1 MRYVS
6 RGKLKWCDPPEFET
20 PRVVEARTLVLLPG
34 EAERLV
40 AHAGRHLGPLIET
53 LFCTGMRLAE
63 AVYLD
68 WTDVDLIGG
77 RIIVWADRTKTG
89 KRRNVLL
96 PSRAI
101 VALANLPH
109 RDGAVFRTDPR
120 SPGRGQ
126 PYAENGGRYGGQI
139 KTAWRGAIRRAGLD
153 RQLGPHSCRHSW
165 ASWHYALNK
174 DLLRLQVEGGW
185 SNLALVQRYAHLLP
199 GGQEQAIREFWRLGD
214 QVVTSARGHHASY

>member
-6 RGKLKWCDPPEFET
+6 RGKFKWCDPPEFET
-20 PRVVEARTLVLLPG
+20 PRIVEARTLVFLPG

-40 AHAGRHLGPLIET
+40 AHAGQHLRPLIET